1 MQEKIFYK
9 VYLNSNYT
17 NKCEIYNFIADL
29 VNVEKNEKL
38 QLEIVEKL
46 EEREKKG
53 GILVAESVILP
64 HFESSKVKKSGLI
77 FIKPNKIIKRWN
89 NNIGNVELIIVI
101 LLRENEGE
109 EEKKEIRDFV
119 RKFADDSY
127 VEQLKQIKN
136 TEIFYQKIKK

>member
-77 FIKPNKIIKRWN
+77 FIKPNKKM
-89 NNIGNVELIIVI
+89 E
-101 LLRENEGE
+101 
-109 EEKKEIRDFV
+109 
-119 RKFADDSY
+119 
-127 VEQLKQIKN
+127 
-136 TEIFYQKIKK
+136 